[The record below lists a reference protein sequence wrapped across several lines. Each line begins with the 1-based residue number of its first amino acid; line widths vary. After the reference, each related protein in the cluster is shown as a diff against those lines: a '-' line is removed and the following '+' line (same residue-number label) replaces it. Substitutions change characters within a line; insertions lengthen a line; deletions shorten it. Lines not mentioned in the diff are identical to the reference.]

1 MRSFVYKAVQLNG
14 KPAKGVISA
23 RTEAE
28 VFARLRAENLTPL
41 TIKLAQAQASGGGGS
56 WNRWLASLTGR
67 RSALT
72 DTALEELFTSLA
84 VLLRAGADIR
94 TALSVLSS
102 ESETL
107 REVSQAILGGASLDN
122 AFAPV
127 IPPAAAHL
135 RGLIMAGEARGDL
148 AAGLDAAA
156 QVLATRRTI
165 RQQLFKAL
173 SYPAFVFV
181 TAVGALCIILL
192 VVVPAIAPL
201 LSDTGHPLPVYFR
214 VIMFLSATLQRGWS
228 YIVCGLILSLAA
240 GYFGWRYWGLKA
252 WLEAWLLRG
261 PLGSIARAL
270 VFGGFARTL
279 GDALQSGAGV
289 TDALRLCQRSVGNAA
304 ARKRLENVAT
314 QVRQGSRLS
323 DALRQVEG
331 FPKPIIR
338 LCEVGE
344 ASSTLGAMLAKA
356 GEREETQALSK
367 IDKLSKLLGPLL
379 IVALGGMIGAL
390 MGGVLTA
397 LTDIGG
403 VAGA

>member
-1 MRSFVYKAVQLNG
+1 MRSFTYKAVGLDG
-14 KPAKGVISA
+14 KAAKGVISA

-28 VFARLRAENLTPL
+28 AFAKLRADSLSPVA
-41 TIKLAQAQASGGGGS
+41 IKPAQAKTSSANGVLS
-56 WNRWLASLTGR
+56 RWLASLTGR
-67 RSALT
+67 GTALT
-72 DTALEELFTSLA
+72 DAALEELFTSLA

-94 TALSVLSS
+94 TALSVLSG
-102 ESETL
+102 ESEAL

-127 IPPAAAHL
+127 IPPSASHL
-135 RGLIMAGEARGDL
+135 RGLILAGEARGDL

-156 QVLATRRTI
+156 LVLATRRKI
-165 RQQLFKAL
+165 RQQLFEAL

-181 TAVGALCIILL
+181 TAIGALSVILL

-201 LSDTGHPLPVYFR
+201 VSDTGHPLPVYFR
-214 VIMFLSATLQRGWS
+214 VIMFSSSALQQGWS
-228 YIVCGLILSLAA
+228 YILCGAVLLGLG

-261 PLGSIARAL
+261 PLGGIARPL
-270 VFGGFARTL
+270 IFGGFARTL
-279 GDALQSGAGV
+279 GDALRSGAGV
-289 TDALRLCQRSVGNAA
+289 TDALRLCQRSVGNAS

-331 FPKPIIR
+331 FPQPVIR

-356 GEREETQALSK
+356 GEREEQQALSK

-379 IVALGGMIGAL
+379 IMALGGMIGAL

>member
-1 MRSFVYKAVQLNG
+1 MRSFVYKAVALNG
-14 KPAKGVISA
+14 KSRQGVIAAQS
-23 RTEAE
+23 EAE
-28 VFARLRAENLTPL
+28 VYARLRAENLSPVA
-41 TIKLAQAQASGGGGS
+41 IRPAQTKTASSGGGLK
-56 WNRWLASLTGR
+56 RWLGALTGR
-67 RSALT
+67 GAALN
-72 DTALEELFTSLA
+72 DADLEELFSSLA

-94 TALSVLSS
+94 TALAVLGGDT
-102 ESETL
+102 EAL
-107 REVSQAILGGASLDN
+107 REVSQAILGGTSLDN
-122 AFAPV
+122 AFGPV
-127 IPPAAAHL
+127 IPPSASHL
-135 RGLIMAGEARGDL
+135 RGLILAGEARGDL
-148 AAGLDAAA
+148 AGGLDSAAR
-156 QVLATRRTI
+156 VLATRRKI
-165 RQQLFKAL
+165 RQQLFEAL

-181 TAVGALCIILL
+181 TAIAALCIILL

-201 LSDTGHPLPVYFR
+201 LSDTGHPLPGYFQ
-214 VIMFLSATLQRGWS
+214 VIMFLSSALQQGWS
-228 YIVCGLILSLAA
+228 YLLSAVALLLVA
-240 GYFGWRYWGLKA
+240 GYFGWRYWGLKG
-252 WLEAWLLRG
+252 WLEAWLLSG
-261 PLGSIARAL
+261 PLGGIARAL

-289 TDALRLCQRSVGNAA
+289 TDALRLCQRSIGNAA

-323 DALRQVEG
+323 GALRQVDG
-331 FPKPIIR
+331 FPRPIIR

-356 GEREETQALSK
+356 GEREEQQALSR
-367 IDKLSKLLGPLL
+367 IDKLSKVLGPAL

>member
-14 KPAKGVISA
+14 KSRQGVISA

-28 VFARLRAENLTPL
+28 VYARLRAENLSPVA
-41 TIKLAQAQASGGGGS
+41 IKPAQAKAASSGGAI
-56 WNRWLASLTGR
+56 NKLIKAITGR
-67 RSALT
+67 GAALS
-72 DTALEELFTSLA
+72 DGELEELFGSLA

-94 TALSVLSS
+94 TALSVLGG
-102 ESETL
+102 ESDSM
-107 REVSQAILGGASLDN
+107 REVSQAILGGASVDT

-127 IPPAAAHL
+127 IPKSAAHL
-135 RGLIMAGEARGDL
+135 RGLILAGEARGDL
-148 AAGLDAAA
+148 AAGLDSAAL
-156 QVLATRRTI
+156 VLATRRKI
-165 RQQLFKAL
+165 RQQLFEAL

-181 TAVGALCIILL
+181 TAIAALCVILL

-201 LSDTGHPLPVYFR
+201 LTDTGHALPVYFR
-214 VIMFLSATLQRGWS
+214 VIMFLSDALQQGWM
-228 YIVCGLILSLAA
+228 YLVCGAAVGVLAA
-240 GYFGWRYWGLKA
+240 YFGWRYWGLKG

-261 PLGSIARAL
+261 PLGGIARGL
-270 VFGGFARTL
+270 VFGGFARIL

-331 FPKPIIR
+331 FPKPVIR

-356 GEREETQALSK
+356 GEREEVQALSK

-379 IVALGGMIGAL
+379 IMALGGMIGAL

>member
-1 MRSFVYKAVQLNG
+1 M
-14 KPAKGVISA
+14 
-23 RTEAE
+23 
-28 VFARLRAENLTPL
+28 
-41 TIKLAQAQASGGGGS
+41 
-56 WNRWLASLTGR
+56 
-67 RSALT
+67 
-72 DTALEELFTSLA
+72 
-84 VLLRAGADIR
+84 
-94 TALSVLSS
+94 
-102 ESETL
+102 
-107 REVSQAILGGASLDN
+107 
-122 AFAPV
+122 
-127 IPPAAAHL
+127 
-135 RGLIMAGEARGDL
+135 
-148 AAGLDAAA
+148 AAGLDSAAL
-156 QVLATRRTI
+156 VLATRRKI
-165 RQQLFKAL
+165 RQQLFEAL

-181 TAVGALCIILL
+181 TAIAALCVILL

-201 LSDTGHPLPVYFR
+201 LTDTGHALPMYFR
-214 VIMFLSATLQRGWS
+214 VIVFLSEALQQGWM
-228 YIVCGLILSLAA
+228 YLVCGAVVGALAA
-240 GYFGWRYWGLKA
+240 YFGWRYWGLRG

-261 PLGSIARAL
+261 PLGGIARGL

-314 QVRQGSRLS
+314 QVRQGSRMS

-356 GEREETQALSK
+356 GEREEVQALSK

-379 IVALGGMIGAL
+379 IMTLGGMIGAL

>member
-1 MRSFVYKAVQLNG
+1 MRSFAYKAVQLDG
-14 KPAKGVISA
+14 KSRQGVVSA
-23 RTEAE
+23 QTEAE
-28 VFARLRAENLTPL
+28 AFARLRAENLSPVA
-41 TIKLAQAQASGGGGS
+41 IRPVQAKPAGGASK
-56 WNRWLASLTGR
+56 RWLAGLLGR
-67 RSALT
+67 GGALS
-72 DTALEELFTSLA
+72 DAELEELFTSLA

-94 TALSVLSS
+94 TALSVLS
-102 ESETL
+102 ESEAL

-127 IPPAAAHL
+127 IPPSAAHL
-135 RGLIMAGEARGDL
+135 RGLIASGEARGDL

-156 QVLATRRTI
+156 QVLAMRRKI
-165 RQQLFKAL
+165 RQQLFEAL

-181 TAVGALCIILL
+181 TAIAALCVILL

-201 LSDTGHPLPVYFR
+201 LTDTGHPLPVYFR
-214 VIMFLSATLQRGWS
+214 VIVFLSEALRQGWTW
-228 YIVCGLILSLAA
+228 LLSGVAIALLL
-240 GYFGWRYWGLKA
+240 GYFGWRYWGLNR
-252 WLEAWLLRG
+252 WFEAWLMRG
-261 PLGSIARAL
+261 PFGGIARGL
-270 VFGGFARTL
+270 IFGGFARTL
-279 GDALQSGAGV
+279 GDALKSGAGV

-331 FPKPIIR
+331 FPKPVIR

-356 GEREETQALSK
+356 GEREEAQALLR
-367 IDKLSKLLGPLL
+367 IDKLSKLLGPAL
-379 IVALGGMIGAL
+379 IVALGAMIGAL

-403 VAGA
+403 VAGT

>member
-1 MRSFVYKAVQLNG
+1 MRSFAYKAVALNG
-14 KPAKGVISA
+14 KPRQGVISA

-28 VFARLRAENLTPL
+28 VFARLRAENLSPVA
-41 TIKLAQAQASGGGGS
+41 IKPVQTKTASGGGIS
-56 WNRWLASLTGR
+56 RLIKSLTGR
-67 RSALT
+67 GAALN
-72 DTALEELFTSLA
+72 DAELEELFGSLA

-102 ESETL
+102 DSEAL
-107 REVSQAILGGASLDN
+107 REVSQAILGGTSVDN

-127 IPPAAAHL
+127 MPRSASHL
-135 RGLIMAGEARGDL
+135 RGLILAGEARGDL
-148 AAGLDAAA
+148 AAGLDSAAL
-156 QVLATRRTI
+156 VLATRRKI
-165 RQQLFKAL
+165 RQQLFEAL

-181 TAVGALCIILL
+181 TAIAALCVILL

-201 LSDTGHPLPVYFR
+201 LTDTGHALPVYFR
-214 VIMFLSATLQRGWS
+214 VIMFLSDALQQGWVYLVS
-228 YIVCGLILSLAA
+228 GMAIAALA
-240 GYFGWRYWGLKA
+240 GYFGWRYWGLKG
-252 WLEAWLLRG
+252 WLEVWLLRG
-261 PLGSIARAL
+261 PLGSIARGL

-331 FPKPIIR
+331 FPKPVIR

-356 GEREETQALSK
+356 GEREELQALAK

-379 IVALGGMIGAL
+379 IMALGGMIGAL